1 MQLNKFTD
9 YGLRLLM
16 YLIKSS
22 DQLHTIAQVAHD
34 LHISENHLVKVS
46 HFLAQQGWII
56 STRGKGGGIRIHP
69 EAMYLSI
76 GEVIRT
82 LEHDEKVIDCLGIEC
97 NLRRD
102 CHLNS
107 LFPLAIEQF
116 YQYLNQYQ
124 LKDAWRA
131 LANEPSKLTQ
141 HNNLIQTINPS

>member
-46 HFLAQQGWII
+46 HFLAQQNWII

-69 EAMYLSI
+69 EAVYLPI
-76 GEVIRT
+76 GEVIRA
-82 LEHDEKVIDCLGIEC
+82 LEHDQKVIDCLGIEC
-97 NLRRD
+97 NLRED
-102 CHLNS
+102 CHLS
-107 LFPLAIEQF
+107 LLFPLAIEQF

-124 LKDAWRA
+124 LKDAWRT
-131 LANEPSKLTQ
+131 LKDDSNQRTQ
-141 HNNLIQTINPS
+141 NYNIIQLVDRS